1 MSHQT
6 FDCFGSRCGVWVTG
20 GAAAEAV
27 ADARRCL
34 ENWHVRFSRFRPSSE
49 LSRLNADPRE
59 IVPVS
64 TTMTQL
70 LRAVLGAAEA
80 TGGLV
85 DGTLLAE
92 IKAAGYSGDLG
103 APVPLPLALRLAPPR
118 RPAGANPRAG
128 WRDVSVDGWEVA
140 RPAGVGFDS
149 GGLAKGLFADLLA
162 QRLSGHRSFAVD
174 CGGDLRFAGPERTLE
189 VADPFGGPPLHAFAL
204 SESAVATSGIGRRSW
219 IGPDGRPAHHLLDPA
234 TGAPA
239 FTGVVQATA
248 LAPTAVEAEWRAKAA
263 VLGGPGAASGW
274 LLHGGVV
281 VLDDGS
287 HFVVSRPRITSEEDT
302 MINKR
307 GFRRVAVFASVAAL
321 TGGAVAGCGSD
332 AATTNGTATQGTG
345 QPPRGGRIDVSALA
359 DTLGVTSAKLQ
370 AAMDKSRPQQ
380 GQAPGSGGDRAAALA
395 KELGLSESKVQAALD
410 TVMPRGGPPAGGNG
424 QAAPSS
430 TPATGATS
438 S

>member
-1 MSHQT
+1 MSHQS
-6 FDCFGSRCGVWVTG
+6 FDCFGSRCGVWITG
-20 GAAAEAV
+20 DDAAEAV

-34 ENWHVRFSRFRPSSE
+34 ENWHMRFSRFRSSSE

-59 IVPVS
+59 VVPVS

-70 LRAVLGAAEA
+70 VRAVRQAAEA

-92 IKAAGYSGDLG
+92 IKAAGYSSDLG
-103 APVPLPLALRLAPPR
+103 APMPLPLALRLAPPR

-128 WRDVSVDGWEVA
+128 WREVSVDGWEVT
-140 RPAGVGFDS
+140 RPAGLGFDS

-162 QRLSGHRSFAVD
+162 ERLSGRRSFAVD

-219 IGPDGRPAHHLLDPA
+219 LGPDGRPAHHLLDPA

-263 VLGGPGAASGW
+263 VLGGPAAAAGW
-274 LLHGGVV
+274 LVHGGVV

-287 HFVVSRPRITSEEDT
+287 HFVVSPPRITAQEDT
-302 MINKR
+302 MNNR
-307 GFRRVAVFASVAAL
+307 RFRRVAVFASAAAL
-321 TGGAVAGCGSD
+321 AGGAVAGCGSQ
-332 AATTNGTATQGTG
+332 AATSNGTQQTG
-345 QPPRGGRIDVSALA
+345 QRPQGGRIDFTALA
-359 DTLGVTSAKLQ
+359 KTLGVSTAKLQ
-370 AAMDKSRPQQ
+370 AAMEKNRPQA
-380 GQAPGSGGDRAAALA
+380 GQRPGSGADMAANLA
-395 KELGLSESKVQAALD
+395 KELGLSESKVQSALD
-410 TVMPRGGPPAGGNG
+410 DLMPQGGPPAG
-424 QAAPSS
+424 QAPPSA
-430 TPATGATS
+430 TPAAGTNS
-438 S
+438 